1 MGDLSGSRV
10 CPSRPFQHTGV
21 DFTGHILLKANKGR
35 GVKSSKGYVAVFV
48 CMATKTANL
57 TTPAFIAA
65 LCRMAGRRGA
75 PRDIYCDNGRNF
87 VGASRILQEEYQK
100 ILPTFNEE
108 LQQELAD
115 MEITFHFNAPS
126 WPSAGGLWEAAVKS
140 FKFHLKRVIGEQK
153 LTYEEFS
160 TLLIQIEACLNSRPL
175 CALTDDPE
183 DLTPSHFLTSGPLLT
198 IIPTERDLRTR
209 WCLTQKNI
217 QDIWKRWSSEYLS
230 QLTSRSKWKNSKEN
244 IKLDDVVPVHEE
256 NLPPGKWIMG
266 RVTELHLDKDDF
278 VRVVTL
284 KTKSGY
290 LKRPI
295 IKLSKLVALREGAVV
310 LMFTSSH
317 DK

>member
-1 MGDLSGSRV
+1 MGVILSV
-10 CPSRPFQHTGV
+10 LAEFYKKNNQE
-21 DFTGHILLKANKGR
+21 ILH
-35 GVKSSKGYVAVFV
+35 
-48 CMATKTANL
+48 
-57 TTPAFIAA
+57 
-65 LCRMAGRRGA
+65 
-75 PRDIYCDNGRNF
+75 
-87 VGASRILQEEYQK
+87 
-100 ILPTFNEE
+100 TFNEE

-160 TLLIQIEACLNSRPL
+160 TLLIQIGACLNSRPL

-183 DLTPSHFLTSGPLLT
+183 DLEYLTPSHFLTNGSLLT

-209 WCLTQKNI
+209 WFLTQKNI

-244 IKLDDVVPVHEE
+244 IKLDDVVLVHEE
-256 NLPPGKWIMG
+256 NLPPGKWTMG
-266 RVTELHLDKDDF
+266 RVTELHPGKDDF

-290 LKRPI
+290 IKRPI
-295 IKLSKLVALREGAVV
+295 IKLSKLV
-310 LMFTSSH
+310 SH
-317 DK
+317 DVQDDNTTTNFLPSNQAQSPRTSIRKEKSSYLFNINVAAIYNNLHCTC